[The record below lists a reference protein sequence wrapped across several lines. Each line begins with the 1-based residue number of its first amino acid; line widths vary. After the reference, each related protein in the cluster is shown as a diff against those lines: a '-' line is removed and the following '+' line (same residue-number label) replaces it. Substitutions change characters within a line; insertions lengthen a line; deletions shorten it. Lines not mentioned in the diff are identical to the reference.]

1 LWPKNGRIKKI
12 ANNIMMKIGV
22 TGTLGAGKDTLADY
36 LVSKGFEHISLSDLL
51 REELKK
57 IGQEIT
63 RENLV
68 KAGNEMREREG
79 DGVLAKRAIELMDEK
94 KDYVVTSIRNPL
106 EVKTLAGS
114 GKFVLLSVDAAAE
127 LRFERIV
134 ARGRKEKDAKTFEEF
149 KEAEAREMKSEN
161 KSGQQIR
168 ACMNMAKFTI
178 VNDAG
183 REAYFKKIDGLMPHL
198 EKEAQHIRPDWDR
211 YFMDLVSSVGKRGT
225 CNRGRAGCLVVK
237 DKRIIATGYVGA
249 PPKLAHCDDVGHW
262 FKKTIHEDGS
272 VTQHCIRTVHA
283 EANAIAQAAKY
294 GIAIDGAT
302 LYCKI
307 EPCLDC
313 TKLLI
318 SAGIKRVVCENRY
331 HAAKEAREMLEEA
344 GVEVES
350 LNEKV
355 ELYGSK

>member
-1 LWPKNGRIKKI
+1 
-12 ANNIMMKIGV
+12 MMIKIGV
-22 TGTLGAGKDTLADY
+22 TGTLGSGKDTLAAY
-36 LVSKGFEHISLSDLL
+36 LVSKGFEHISLSDLI

-57 IGQEIT
+57 NNREIT
-63 RENLV
+63 RDNLV
-68 KAGNEMREREG
+68 KEGNEMREREG
-79 DGVLAKRAIELMDEK
+79 NGVLAKRAIERTNEEK
-94 KDYVVTSIRNPL
+94 NYVVTSVRNPL

-114 GKFVLLSVDAAAE
+114 GKFVLLSVDAPAE
-127 LRFERIV
+127 LRFERII

-149 KEAEAREMKSEN
+149 KEIEDREMMSDN
-161 KSGQQIR
+161 KSSQQIR

-178 VNDAG
+178 VNDSDVDT
-183 REAYFKKIDGLMPHL
+183 YFKKIDDLMPHL
-198 EKEAQHIRPDWDR
+198 EKEAFHVRPDWDR
-211 YFMDLVSSVGKRGT
+211 YFMELVRSVGERGT
-225 CNRGRAGCLVVK
+225 CNRGRAGCLIVK

-272 VTQHCIRTVHA
+272 ITQHCIRTVHA

-294 GIAIDGAT
+294 GISIDGAT

-331 HAAKEAREMLEEA
+331 QAAKEAREMLEEA
-344 GVEVES
+344 GVNVES

-355 ELYGSK
+355 ELYGTK

>member
-1 LWPKNGRIKKI
+1 
-12 ANNIMMKIGV
+12 MMIKIGV
-22 TGTLGAGKDTLADY
+22 TGAFAAGKDTLAEY
-36 LVSKGFEHISLSDLL
+36 LVLKGFEHISLSNLI
-51 REELKK
+51 REELRKAN
-57 IGQEIT
+57 QEIT

-68 KAGNEMREREG
+68 KAGNEMREKEG
-79 DGVLAKRAIELMDEK
+79 NGALAKRAIEQMNEETN
-94 KDYVVTSIRNPL
+94 YVVTSIRNPL
-106 EVKTLAGS
+106 EVKTLAGF
-114 GKFVLLSVDAAAE
+114 GRFVLLSVDAPAD
-127 LRFERIV
+127 LRFERII

-149 KEAEAREMKSEN
+149 KEMEAREMKSDN
-161 KSGQQIR
+161 KSSQQIR

-183 REAYFKKIDGLMPHL
+183 KEEYFKKIDSLMPHL

-211 YFMDLVSSVGKRGT
+211 YFINLVRLVGERGT
-225 CNRGRAGCLVVK
+225 CNRGRAGCLIVK

-331 HAAKEAREMLEEA
+331 HAAKEAREMLDEA
-344 GVEVES
+344 GVKVDS
-350 LNEKV
+350 LNE
-355 ELYGSK
+355 EEEPYGTK

>member
-1 LWPKNGRIKKI
+1 MTII
-12 ANNIMMKIGV
+12 IGV
-22 TGTLGAGKDTLADY
+22 TGTLGAGKDTLAGY
-36 LVSKGFEHISLSDLL
+36 LISKGFEHISLSDLI

-57 IGQEIT
+57 TGQEVT

-68 KAGNEMREREG
+68 KAGNEMREKEG
-79 DGVLAKRAIELMDEK
+79 NGVLAKRAIGRMSGEK
-94 KDYVVTSIRNPL
+94 NYVVTSIRNPL
-106 EVKTLAGS
+106 EIRTLAGS
-114 GKFVLLSVDAAAE
+114 RRFVLLSVDAALE
-127 LRFERIV
+127 VRFKRILE
-134 ARGRKEKDAKTFEEF
+134 RGRNEKDARTLEEF
-149 KEAEAREMKSEN
+149 REAEAREMRSDN
-161 KSGQQIR
+161 KSSQQLG
-168 ACMNMAKFTI
+168 ACMAMAKFTI
-178 VNDAG
+178 VNDSTL
-183 REAYFKKIDGLMPHL
+183 EQYYKKIDELMPHL
-198 EKEAQHIRPDWDR
+198 EKEAFHVRPEWDH
-211 YFMDLVSSVGKRGT
+211 YFLDLVRSVGERGT

-237 DKRIIATGYVGA
+237 DKRIVATGYVGA

-294 GIAIDGAT
+294 GIGIDGAT

-331 HAAKEAREMLEEA
+331 QAAKEARGMLEEA
-344 GVEVES
+344 GVEIVS

-355 ELYGSK
+355 EFYGTK